1 MSKTNWIIGKSIDA
15 RVDADLSVS
24 DKFIGY
30 MVKLDFPKCL
40 IAVGE
45 IGLGE
50 ENLFDLS
57 EEAGWRYANHNAGFE
72 LTILDWLDDG
82 QVNVDGIQSIL
93 YEAATNYVLAAQDE
107 MEASKVGA
115 QE

>member
-15 RVDADLSVS
+15 RLDVDLSVS

-30 MVKLDFPKCL
+30 MVKLDFPQCL

-45 IGLGE
+45 IGLGDD
-50 ENLFDLS
+50 NLFDLP
-57 EEAGWRYANHNAGFE
+57 EDAGWRYANHNAGFE
-72 LTILDWLDDG
+72 LTILEWLNDG
-82 QVNVDGIQSIL
+82 QVIIDDIQSIL
-93 YEAATNYVLAAQDE
+93 YEAATNYVLATQDE
-107 MEASKVGA
+107 MVASKVGA

>member
-1 MSKTNWIIGKSIDA
+1 MANTNWIMGKSVDA
-15 RVDADLSVS
+15 RMDVDLSEC

-30 MVKLDFPKCL
+30 MVKLDSPRCL

-50 ENLFDLS
+50 ENVFDLP
-57 EEAGWRYANHNAGFE
+57 ENAGWRYANYNAGFE
-72 LTILDWLDDG
+72 LTILEWLDD
-82 QVNVDGIQSIL
+82 VAVSVDGIQNTL
-93 YEAATNYVLAAQDE
+93 YEAATNHVLATQDE
-107 MEASKVGA
+107 MAASGVDA